1 MWVIHENILLSMPDA
16 APLPPNGKQ
25 VDLPDD
31 FLANPHAYKVE
42 GGAIVK
48 RAPTEMKTSKPNA
61 MLTADEVLRVR
72 AAIEKGAI

>member
-48 RAPTEMKTSKPNA
+48 RAPTDIKKPKPTPS
-61 MLTADEVLRVR
+61 LTADEVLRVR
-72 AAIEKGAI
+72 AAIEKGVI

>member
-1 MWVIHENILLSMPDA
+1 MWVIHQDILLSMPDA
-16 APLPPNGKQ
+16 APLPPNSTR
-25 VDLPDD
+25 VDVPND
-31 FLANPHAYKVE
+31 FLANPRAYKVE

-72 AAIEKGAI
+72 AAIEKGVI

>member
-1 MWVIHENILLSMPDA
+1 MWVIHEDILLSMPDT
-16 APLPPNGKQ
+16 APLPPNGKR

-31 FLANPHAYKVE
+31 FLANPRTYKIE

-48 RAPTEMKTSKPNA
+48 RAPTDIKKPTPS
-61 MLTADEVLRVR
+61 LTADEVLRVR